1 MRSSKLLSAL
11 LLVGTLTLA
20 APGMASA
27 HAEGRANCRYATQQ
41 NTVFNVAALGLGR
54 VQQTFAGVMTGMTGI
69 VTTIGELERAAAG
82 VGRHVAAAV
91 TGVARAAGESVR
103 QAQTTIGLGP
113 LVDARLHTSR

>member
-11 LLVGTLTLA
+11 LLVGTLMLA
-20 APGMASA
+20 APGIASA

-54 VQQTFAGVMTGMTGI
+54 VQQTFAGVMTGI
-69 VTTIGELERAAAG
+69 VTTIGELDRAAAG
-82 VGRHVAAAV
+82 VGRQVAAAV

-113 LVDARLHTSR
+113 SVGARLHAPR